1 MRTAERRKEQSQ
13 AIVSQANMAPG
24 TGGKLKLQKPTR
36 KIEFDYRIRYVKPKE
51 MLFPYSDGKD
61 APRIRKG
68 NTAKKR

>member
-36 KIEFDYRIRYVKPKE
+36 KIEFDHRIRYVKPKE
-51 MLFPYSDGKD
+51 MLFSDGKD